1 MSFAL
6 VDRFLV
12 NDVTSVTETLGQLY
26 SISQALSL
34 RVKEEEYFKSH
45 LSVFVCVQSQKYS

>member
-26 SISQALSL
+26 SISQALSF
-34 RVKEEEYFKSH
+34 RVREEKYFKSS
-45 LSVFVCVQSQKYS
+45 LSVFVCVQSQKY